1 MSFLVTARKYRPST
15 FQEVVAQGH
24 VVNTLL
30 NSIRMGRIAHAYLF
44 SGPRGVGKTT
54 TARIFAKALN
64 CPNAKEGEPCN
75 TCDTCVEISQGR
87 CIDIIE
93 IDGAS
98 NNGVEQVRTIRD
110 SVRYMPTRE
119 KYKMYIIDEVHMLS
133 KGAFNAL
140 LKTLEEPPAHA
151 IFIFAT
157 TEPHRL
163 PPTVISRCQRYDFR
177 RIALDDIVGQLKHIC
192 LQEGIEA
199 EDSAL
204 FAVARKG
211 DGSMRD
217 SESIFDQVVAFSGD
231 RLTYESV
238 RQVLHFVDQETF
250 FQLTD
255 LIITNNSSGGFALA
269 EEVVMSGYDIQ
280 DFLSGLEEHYRNLL
294 VARATGETQLIEAPE
309 DIRERYTRVAEQFSE
324 GDLLR
329 LLKITAQTMQAVK
342 FSPQPR
348 LKFEVAL
355 IDMIKMDSTIE
366 ISTLL
371 SSMGPSGTAPTR
383 LHREQTH
390 TAAAPAKAAPAKAAP
405 AKAAPAKAAPA
416 KAAPAKAAPA
426 KATPAEATPA
436 EATPAE
442 ATPANAT
449 SQAAIHPPAAGHSA
463 TAQHSTPATPDSRL
477 HERPAREMPPL
488 EMPLSVPMPHE
499 APATRSTREAG
510 VRNLSGARSAATD
523 MTEPLHEAEE
533 RFRQA
538 LTSASLS
545 AAGSHKTQPASSRN
559 LPSHP
564 IVQLLIDKLDAV
576 VLPKH

>member
-371 SSMGPSGTAPTR
+371 SNMGPSGTAPTR

-416 KAAPAKAAPA
+416 KAAPAN
-426 KATPAEATPA
+426 
-436 EATPAE
+436 

-545 AAGSHKTQPASSRN
+545 AAGSHKTQPVSSRN

>member
-1 MSFLVTARKYRPST
+1 MSFLVTARKYRPAS

-30 NSIRMGRIAHAYLF
+30 NSIRLGRIAHAYLF

-64 CPNAKEGEPCN
+64 CPNAVEGEPCN
-75 TCDTCVEISQGR
+75 TCDTCTEITQGR

-110 SVRYMPTRE
+110 SVRYMPSRE
-119 KYKMYIIDEVHMLS
+119 RYKMYIIDEVHMLS

-177 RIALDDIVGQLKHIC
+177 RIAVEDLVGQLRHIC
-192 LQEGIEA
+192 AQEGIEA
-199 EDSAL
+199 EDRAL
-204 FAVARKG
+204 FTIARKG

-217 SESIFDQVVAFSGD
+217 AESIFDQVVAFSGND
-231 RLTYESV
+231 LTYDAV
-238 RQVLHFVDQETF
+238 RQVLHVVDQETF

-255 LIITNNSSGGFALA
+255 LIITKNSSGGFTLA
-269 EEVVMSGYDIQ
+269 EDVVMSGYDIQ
-280 DFLSGLEEHYRNLL
+280 DFLAGLEEHYRNLL
-294 VARATGETQLIEAPE
+294 VAQATGDTRLIEAPE
-309 DIRERYTRVAEQFSE
+309 DIRERYAQIAARFSE

-329 LLKITAQTMQAVK
+329 LLKITAQAMQAVRY
-342 FSPQPR
+342 SPQPR

-371 SSMGPSGTAPTR
+371 SSLGPGSGIAPSTEPVASSR
-383 LHREQTH
+383 SQLPQAAPSTGGHPSARTGESRRV
-390 TAAAPAKAAPAKAAP
+390 AAPALAAA
-405 AKAAPAKAAPA
+405 
-416 KAAPAKAAPA
+416 
-426 KATPAEATPA
+426 
-436 EATPAE
+436 
-442 ATPANAT
+442 
-449 SQAAIHPPAAGHSA
+449 
-463 TAQHSTPATPDSRL
+463 
-477 HERPAREMPPL
+477 
-488 EMPLSVPMPHE
+488 
-499 APATRSTREAG
+499 ATRTGMHHAPIHDRHASELPAMNPR
-510 VRNLSGARSAATD
+510 GAVTD
-523 MTEPLHEAEE
+523 MTEPLRDAEE

-538 LTSASLS
+538 LHSASLS
-545 AAGSHKTQPASSRN
+545 STAAYAPAAIASPVHTAASMPEAAMPEAAVPAPTMHVPAEQPFASART
-559 LPSHP
+559 PVQPPPP
-564 IVQLLIDKLDAV
+564 IVQMLIDKLGAV
-576 VLPKH
+576 ILPRD